1 MRKAIKLFFLIIIL
15 FSISNKIKA
24 QENYSCG
31 TKIPV
36 GEAMEA
42 TVDALDLVYQ
52 QLENLREKLFTII
65 SQTESAIKKLG
76 KQTKRARGQT
86 QTEYATKCNQNNC
99 GKNNAICKNYAPSL
113 KLDVTILNQPILSVP
128 VEPLITGNDLMHFI
142 NGVSNKSIDLLS
154 PEVQENLKL
163 TYGGVCAGSPCPSI
177 KDTIDQ
183 IHNLKG
189 EFISSA
195 EKLFKNLSL
204 LDKNAI
210 IDSEILAFE
219 REPKNR
225 PEEFTPP
232 IETIGTKTSL
242 LSYAKRK
249 IDVARYK
256 FNKCQIPYK
265 SKEAVFESISP
276 KAPIKCTEAIDKGIY
291 TFPMPEECA
300 TTCEAIK
307 ENKIYDSKWRK
318 AYKDCVTC
326 LCKEQNIT
334 YKPCSRALESQLLAD
349 FTGDSVYLQ
358 SSLDCLSRLQTE
370 RSLLYDWEHQVSC
383 RVYGLC
389 YQECARATDAR
400 GFEIEGL
407 ERKDCVNCLI
417 EKLNY
422 DLDLN
427 LDATN
432 MSATTVEELQK
443 ELKLKAFL
451 CGFHLDNN
459 KLSPGNLLNWLCCS
473 GGETSQPLP
482 PEFSIQPP
490 TIGTIEKP
498 PLQQAIEKAHQI
510 AQTVINVITGNYN
523 YASLYCKNGY
533 AKEFTDLAKES
544 ATAAETRRC
553 YERTKDFNPCV
564 GQKPKYEYELN
575 GNIAQ
580 ALNDLIKM
588 SSVNFRQTIRD
599 IKNDKEVDINCP
611 ANVINLRALAS
622 TIIRLESSGGNIQAC
637 HIVKNK
643 DSAGRD
649 NYQWIC
655 GFIQSDYNKFK
666 DVAYKEPCDIPDYL
680 YCQDPRSPNA
690 TCTPETTAWF
700 LDRSQERIK
709 REACVLLF
717 QLKDILDPK
726 KSGHYFCTSDFRH
739 ILASYNGGPDAVAKS
754 QVCKKENNIPKIC
767 EKSSFLDYVTKWEC
781 SVDSFNPTNCNDGF
795 SETRAYVAH
804 GIYYYCQ
811 TLATQISP

>member
-15 FSISNKIKA
+15 FLISNKIKA

-36 GEAMEA
+36 GEAMQA

-52 QLENLREKLFTII
+52 QLEDLREKLFTII
-65 SQTESAIKKLG
+65 RQTESAIQKLG
-76 KQTKRARGQT
+76 KQTKRPRGQT

-113 KLDVTILNQPILSVP
+113 KLDVTILDQSILSVP

-142 NGVSNKSIDLLS
+142 NGVSNQSIDLLS

-189 EFISSA
+189 DFISSA
-195 EKLFKNLSL
+195 DKLFKNLSL
-204 LDKNAI
+204 LDKNGI

-232 IETIGTKTSL
+232 IEMIGTKTSL

-307 ENKIYDSKWRK
+307 ENKIYDSDWRK

-326 LCKEQNIT
+326 LCKEQNT
-334 YKPCSRALESQLLAD
+334 GTKRCSRVLESQLVAEITHDYSNLLPL
-349 FTGDSVYLQ
+349 T
-358 SSLDCLSRLQTE
+358 DCLGQLQTP
-370 RSLLYDWEHQVSC
+370 SLLYDWEHQVSC

-389 YQECARATDAR
+389 YQKCARVTNAQ

-407 ERKDCVNCLI
+407 EREECVNCLI
-417 EKLNY
+417 EYLNY
-422 DLDLN
+422 DLDLTLN
-427 LDATN
+427 ATN
-432 MSATTVEELQK
+432 MSATTVEELKK

-459 KLSPGNLLNWLCCS
+459 KLSSGNLLNWLCCS

-498 PLQQAIEKAHQI
+498 PLQQAIEKVHQI

-523 YASLYCKNGY
+523 YALNYCKNNF
-533 AKEFTDLAKES
+533 KEEFKSSQYFNDAQK
-544 ATAAETRRC
+544 C
-553 YERTKDFNPCV
+553 YSRVFDNGTKDHNPCTYNDV
-564 GQKPKYEYELN
+564 DLQIEPQYNKDKILAAINELVQEN
-575 GNIAQ
+575 PRTWTQEIKR
-580 ALNDLIKM
+580 LNDGKTESFPCPLNV
-588 SSVNFRQTIRD
+588 VNL
-599 IKNDKEVDINCP
+599 K
-611 ANVINLRALAS
+611 ALARS
-622 TIIRLESSGGNIQAC
+622 IIIHENNGQLGTCHLVKNPKGDKVLICGLIQADFFG
-637 HIVKNK
+637 IFETYKNK
-643 DSAGRD
+643 CNLPSYLSCPNYECTSDTQNWFMDSSSEH
-649 NYQWIC
+649 I
-655 GFIQSDYNKFK
+655 K
-666 DVAYKEPCDIPDYL
+666 
-680 YCQDPRSPNA
+680 
-690 TCTPETTAWF
+690 
-700 LDRSQERIK
+700 QEV
-709 REACVLLF
+709 CVLLF
-717 QLKDILDPK
+717 HLRDSIDQQKQQL
-726 KSGHYFCTSDFRH
+726 CTPDVRH
-739 ILASYNGGPDAVAKS
+739 IFALYNGGGEAI
-754 QVCKKENNIPKIC
+754 KESITCPQLKLNQIC
-767 EKSSFLDYVTKWEC
+767 EKSSFSTTRRWEC
-781 SVDSFNPTNCNDGF
+781 PFTGGSSDNCDNGF
-795 SETRAYVAH
+795 KETRPYVAKNMRT
-804 GIYYYCQ
+804 YC
-811 TLATQISP
+811 TILATQISP

>member
-1 MRKAIKLFFLIIIL
+1 MRKVIKLFFVIVIL
-15 FSISNKIKA
+15 FLISNKIKA

-36 GEAMEA
+36 GEAMQA

-52 QLENLREKLFTII
+52 QLEDLRGKLFLII
-65 SQTESAIKKLG
+65 RQTESAIRTLG
-76 KQTKRARGQT
+76 KEKTKDNKT
-86 QTEYATKCNQNNC
+86 NYATECNQNNC

-113 KLDVTILNQPILSVP
+113 ELNVTILNQSILPVPI
-128 VEPLITGNDLMHFI
+128 EPLITGNDLMGFI
-142 NGVSNKSIDLLS
+142 NYVSNNSINSLP

-189 EFISSA
+189 DFISSA
-195 EKLFKNLSL
+195 DKLFKNLSL
-204 LDKNAI
+204 LDKNGI

-219 REPKNR
+219 REPENK
-225 PEEFTPP
+225 PQELTPP
-232 IETIGTKTSL
+232 IEKIGTKTSL

-249 IDVARYK
+249 IDIARYK

-300 TTCEAIK
+300 TTCETIK

-318 AYKDCVTC
+318 AYRDCVTC
-326 LCKEQNIT
+326 LCKEQNMRT
-334 YKPCSRALESQLLAD
+334 RPCSKVLESQLLAE
-349 FTGDSVYLQ
+349 FTHDYSNL
-358 SSLDCLSRLQTE
+358 LPLTDCLGQLQTA
-370 RSLLYDWEHQVSC
+370 SLLYDWEHQVSC

-389 YQECARATDAR
+389 YQECARATDAQ

-407 ERKDCVNCLI
+407 EREECVDCLMKD
-417 EKLNY
+417 LNY
-422 DLDLN
+422 DLDLTLN
-427 LDATN
+427 ATN
-432 MSATTVEELQK
+432 MSATTVEELKK

-459 KLSPGNLLNWLCCS
+459 KLSSGNLLNWLCCS

-498 PLQQAIEKAHQI
+498 PLQQAIEKVHQI
-510 AQTVINVITGNYN
+510 AQTIINVIKGNYN
-523 YASLYCKNGY
+523 YAAAYCKNGY
-533 AKEFTDLAKES
+533 AKEFTDLAKEN
-544 ATAAETRRC
+544 TNAAETLKC
-553 YERTKDFNPCV
+553 YERTNDFNPCV
-564 GQKPKYEYELN
+564 GQAPQYQYELK

-580 ALNDLIKM
+580 ALNDLIKI
-588 SSVNFRQTIRD
+588 SPVTANFRQTIRD
-599 IKNDKEVDINCP
+599 IKNNKEVDINCP

-643 DSAGRD
+643 DPSGND
-649 NYQWIC
+649 QYHWIC
-655 GFIQSDYNKFK
+655 GFIQSDFDKFT
-666 DVAYKEPCDIPDYL
+666 DPEYKEPCDIPDYL
-680 YCQDPRSPNA
+680 HCDDPSSPNA
-690 TCTPETTAWF
+690 TCTPKTTAWF
-700 LDRSQERIK
+700 LNQDQERIK

-717 QLKDILDPK
+717 HLKDILDPI
-726 KSGHYFCTSDFRH
+726 KSKHHFCTSDFRH
-739 ILASYNGGPDAVAKS
+739 ILAYYNGGPDAVAES
-754 QVCKKENNIPKIC
+754 QVCVPTNNIPKIC
-767 EKSSFLDYVTKWEC
+767 EKSSLNYVTKWEC
-781 SVDSFNPTNCNDGF
+781 SVDSFNPKSCNDGF

-811 TLATQISP
+811 TLATQIPH